1 MSRSRFLI
9 HEIDVVEMNEA
20 TCSERLI
27 SRRHYSC
34 RYRRYARRVPS
45 SIARLASSSEA

>member
-1 MSRSRFLI
+1 MSRAGFLI
-9 HEIDVVEMNEA
+9 DEIDVVETNEA
-20 TCSERLI
+20 TYSERRI

-34 RYRRYARRVPS
+34 RYRLYARRVPS